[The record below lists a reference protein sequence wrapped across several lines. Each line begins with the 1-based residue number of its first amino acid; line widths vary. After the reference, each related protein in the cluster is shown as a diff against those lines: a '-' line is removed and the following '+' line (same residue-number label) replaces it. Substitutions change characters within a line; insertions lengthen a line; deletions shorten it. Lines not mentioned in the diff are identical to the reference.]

1 MIERKYL
8 AHYLDANFDKTYA
21 ATDYA
26 RIGKNLEEYSE
37 ELNPDVEVTK
47 NILGEQSVVHSGYE
61 VQSDVDPFYY
71 EDYDD
76 ALSNKIMEIV
86 NTRATGDK
94 CKTSM
99 VDVLLKPG
107 ETEEAPPTVVWAY
120 REDVYVIPNSSGGD
134 TSGIQTPF
142 TVYKA
147 GNRVKGNFDLS
158 SKKFTA
164 IDTMALSGGT
174 KVSTAGTVKKLSE

>member
-8 AHYLDANFDKTYA
+8 AHYLDSSFGAVSTTYV
-21 ATDYA
+21 
-26 RIGKNLEEYSE
+26 RLGKNLEEYNE

-47 NILGEQSVVHSGYE
+47 NILGEQSVQHSGYE

-76 ALSNKIMEIV
+76 ALSNKIMELA

-94 CKTSM
+94 CKTTM

-107 ETEEAPPTVVWAY
+107 TNEDDAPVWAY
-120 REDVYVIPNSSGGD
+120 REDVYVIPTSVGGD

-147 GNRVKGNFDLS
+147 GNRVKGTWNVTA
-158 SKKFTA
+158 KTFTPA
-164 IDTMALSGGT
+164 
-174 KVSTAGTVKKLSE
+174 SE